1 MKTTLKTLIAATALA
16 ATAFTS
22 SAQAAD
28 YEPVMQYSDWA
39 FRFEGAAGWQGA
51 YAEEDEGPDDSI
63 DTGIFNTAFSAAFQ
77 GPVVFAQLDGLFG
90 TSHGEFEG
98 DPETYTQFTGGV
110 FLGWRDMNAGVLAA
124 NVAITGIGL
133 DADFG
138 SGNLLRAGGHGEFFL
153 DMFTLGA
160 AGGVVTS
167 VLSGGDSSDLGY
179 AKGLVRFYATDNFKL
194 EGHGGAVFGDDSDG
208 NSGEFIYGRALAE
221 WKPDDSRMSYFARW
235 DGFFFDEDEFE
246 YSSHAVMAG
255 IRLYFGEPETTSIKS
270 QDRVHFTD
278 SCAFGTAGQSLSIC

>member
-1 MKTTLKTLIAATALA
+1 MKTTLKTLIAAGALA

-39 FRFEGAAGWQGA
+39 FRFEGAAGWQGV
-51 YAEEDEGPDDSI
+51 YLEEDGEPDQSA
-63 DTGIFNTAFSAAFQ
+63 DTAIFNTAFSAAFQ

-90 TSHGEFEG
+90 TSHADVGG
-98 DPETYTQFTGGV
+98 DGETYNQFTGGV
-110 FLGWRDMNAGVLAA
+110 FLGWRDMNRGVLAA
-124 NVAITGIGL
+124 NVAITGVGL
-133 DADFG
+133 DAELG
-138 SGNLLRAGGHGEFFL
+138 SGNLLRAGGHGEVFM

-167 VLSGGDSSDLGY
+167 ILSGDEGGDLGY
-179 AKGLVRFYATDNFKL
+179 AKGLVRFYVNDNLKL

-208 NSGEFIYGRALAE
+208 DSGAFVYGRALAE
-221 WKPDDSRMSYFARW
+221 WKPDDGRMSYFARW
-235 DGFFFDEDEFE
+235 DGFFFDDDEDDL
-246 YSSHAVMAG
+246 SSHAVMAG
-255 IRLYFGEPETTSIKS
+255 IRLYFGEPGTTSIKS